1 MLKRS
6 VADRKMEAL
15 VKGRN
20 RFAGIS

>member
-6 VADRKMEAL
+6 VADRKMAAL

-20 RFAGIS
+20 LALGIR

>member
-15 VKGRN
+15 VKGRDQYL
-20 RFAGIS
+20 GH

>member
-15 VKGRN
+15 VKGRDYYLG
-20 RFAGIS
+20 RA

>member
-15 VKGRN
+15 VRGRDKYLG
-20 RFAGIS
+20 R